1 MPTLLL
7 VEDEAVLARHLVTIL
22 THEGYD
28 VRHAD
33 TIAAG
38 RRVAAETPADIALL
52 DLRLPDGSG
61 LDLLETLT
69 AADPGL
75 PVIMMTAYGSVA
87 DAVQAIKRGA
97 ADYVQKPF
105 EPDEISVKLQQALR
119 GARQRREISY
129 YRERGAATGTIL
141 GASPAAERLRQLIER
156 VARSTGG

>member
-33 TIAAG
+33 TIDAG
-38 RRVAAETPADIALL
+38 RRVAAGAPVDIALL
-52 DLRLPDGSG
+52 DLPLPEGSG

-69 AADPGL
+69 SADPGL

-97 ADYVQKPF
+97 TDYVQKPV
-105 EPDEISVKLQQALR
+105 EQDEICVTLEHALR
-119 GARQRREISY
+119 
-129 YRERGAATGTIL
+129 
-141 GASPAAERLRQLIER
+141 
-156 VARSTGG
+156 